1 MADFD
6 PFANL
11 RGRRKPEPHAVI
23 MDPHDPFRPKVAPE
37 SPYVGG
43 SSAGG
48 WSKERDFSSYS
59 SSISSSNE
67 ASSSTKF
74 GAQPTSRPHDSGGV
88 AISLTGPLP
97 GNNTVNEHNSS
108 RFADSAWWNQNINA
122 SALNVSMYPVINSTG
137 NESMY
142 NDAYNALNMSMYPDA
157 YNESMYAD
165 AYNAYNESM
174 YADAYNAYNESMY
187 ANAYNAYNESMYA
200 DAYNAYNESMYAD
213 AYNAFNDSM
222 YADAYSASNMSMYPD
237 NNTSVSL
244 ESSAYSRE
252 SINNSALY
260 DSYVRDGKLSADFI
274 PNETLNDTF
283 ASSNE
288 TFDSANSQ
296 IVSNHIAAI
305 GDRTNVEHDI
315 ASGVDR
321 TDNAFIANTAKV
333 TNGLFVPETIGKL
346 NMRFDNSIDTK
357 VQNSNHDRNTI
368 AGTFSSQA
376 SGTSQDPNQLEQGV
390 GNEMLSPFYDN
401 VNDKLSALNRMHHV
415 SSNNIEVTRGDVS
428 VHHNRSPNAIDLSPP
443 PAIQVPASWANGV
456 NNASEP
462 VFTADG
468 SANQLPGTV
477 KVNVSVKCM
486 IMLTR
491 PCNE

>member
-23 MDPHDPFRPKVAPE
+23 MDPHDPFRPKVSPD

-74 GAQPTSRPHDSGGV
+74 GAQPMSRPHDSGGV
-88 AISLTGPLP
+88 AISLTGLLP

-122 SALNVSMYPVINSTG
+122 SALNVSMYPTINRTV

-142 NDAYNALNMSMYPDA
+142 NDAYNAFNMSMYPDA

-187 ANAYNAYNESMYA
+187 A
-200 DAYNAYNESMYAD
+200 DTF
-213 AYNAFNDSM
+213 NAFNDSM

-237 NNTSVSL
+237 MNTSVSL
-244 ESSAYSRE
+244 ESSPYSRE
-252 SINNSALY
+252 RINNSALY
-260 DSYVRDGKLSADFI
+260 DSYVREGKLAADLI

-296 IVSNHIAAI
+296 IILNHITAV
-305 GDRTNVEHDI
+305 GDRKNVEHNI
-315 ASGVDR
+315 ASGVER

-368 AGTFSSQA
+368 AGTSSSQA

-401 VNDKLSALNRMHHV
+401 VNEKLSALNRMHHV
-415 SSNNIEVTRGDVS
+415 SADNIEATRGDVR

-456 NNASEP
+456 NNVSRP
-462 VFTADG
+462 VFTADV